1 MSNRQQSEKS
11 LQLIGFCFGNLLLG
25 LPSRNRVFHPNEKQ
39 QCPEES
45 HILQGVQYSIN
56 NCNKE
61 TLWQHL
67 KFELSNC
74 SYLSKFDEKLDK
86 FFVLAVIIVEI
97 IQYWSSDHLMQKLQQ
112 GEKNQRLKKLS
123 TWKANFNFIEKSQA
137 TNQKESS
144 KRAAEYEKNPSKAL
158 ESNSPS
164 H

>member
-1 MSNRQQSEKS
+1 MWQQ
-11 LQLIGFCFGNLLLG
+11 
-25 LPSRNRVFHPNEKQ
+25 
-39 QCPEES
+39 
-45 HILQGVQYSIN
+45 
-56 NCNKE
+56 
-61 TLWQHL
+61 L
-67 KFELSNC
+67 KFNHSKFQHGEKTC

-144 KRAAEYEKNPSKAL
+144 KRAAKYEKNPSEAL

-164 H
+164 N